1 MAENEQIKD
10 WQELTKMTGGEPIV
24 VEKVR
29 LTNKDI
35 VIEGSFDLPP
45 LARLTM
51 EDQIFAAAFIQ
62 SHGSIK
68 EMERLFGVS
77 YPTIKNRLNKIG
89 DQLDFVEVQK
99 VGPFEDVEDEDKKVS
114 EKLDVSDILDRLES
128 GETSVK
134 EVIKILKGKMRK
146 KILDK
151 TIKNL
156 EGKNE

>member
-1 MAENEQIKD
+1 MTKDWSAKD

-24 VEKVR
+24 IERVK
-29 LTNKDI
+29 LIKKDI
-35 VIEGSFDLPP
+35 IIEGSFELPP

-51 EDQIFAAAFIQ
+51 EDQIFAAAFVQ

-89 DQLDFVEVQK
+89 DQLDFVEVQN
-99 VGPFEDVEDEDKKVS
+99 VAISAPVAPFEEIENS
-114 EKLDVSDILDRLES
+114 EGRKETDVSAILDRLES

-134 EVIKILKGKMRK
+134 EALEILKNREKQE
-146 KILDK
+146 KIDNSK
-151 TIKNL
+151 
-156 EGKNE
+156 